1 VVTEGLT
8 LEKKNKDAIKIPF
21 SKSPKIAIT
30 TNYAIKGAGNSFA
43 RRRLFFGDWNDDEWC
58 VFDNY
63 MIQCL
68 QLYLREG
75 LMQSEFV
82 NLKIRQLS
90 AETSHDFVEWCGLL
104 DDNIQNTKLDFDIK
118 IYMNELYFDFVNEY
132 PDYAPKSKMTISR
145 QRFYKWLHAY
155 CVYRTGVKPFEGKDM
170 NGKWIEIKRDETQ
183 PSKHEDLF

>member
-1 VVTEGLT
+1 
-8 LEKKNKDAIKIPF
+8 
-21 SKSPKIAIT
+21 
-30 TNYAIKGAGNSFA
+30 
-43 RRRLFFGDWNDDEWC
+43 
-58 VFDNY
+58 
-63 MIQCL
+63 
-68 QLYLREG
+68 
-75 LMQSEFV
+75 MQSEFV